1 MGYAAIAGHTD
12 IIEILSQF
20 APSHYTIWA
29 NFVKILSSLF
39 TVKMV
44 SGLLVTMLASK
55 NFLKK
60 YKEFMCHQYSR
71 KYKFYF

>member
-12 IIEILSQF
+12 IIEISRPF

-44 SGLLVTMLASK
+44 FGLLVTML
-55 NFLKK
+55 LKK
-60 YKEFMCHQYSR
+60 YKEFMCH
-71 KYKFYF
+71 

>member
-1 MGYAAIAGHTD
+1 MFHSYED

-20 APSHYTIWA
+20 APSHYTIGE

-44 SGLLVTMLASK
+44 SGLLVTMLAFK
-55 NFLKK
+55 KFLKK
-60 YKEFMCHQYSR
+60 YKEFICH
-71 KYKFYF
+71 